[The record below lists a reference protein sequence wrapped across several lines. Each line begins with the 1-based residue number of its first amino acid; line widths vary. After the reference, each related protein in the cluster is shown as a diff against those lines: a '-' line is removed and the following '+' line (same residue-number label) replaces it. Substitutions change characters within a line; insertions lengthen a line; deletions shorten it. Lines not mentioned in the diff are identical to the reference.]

1 MVVPV
6 EDMTAPDE
14 DVINRLNAYLQN
26 GGTILFDTRD
36 ASTGATEIGGA
47 SAGQAWMRRVLGGL
61 NIPALEPVPADH
73 VITKSFYLL
82 QEFPGRYEGG
92 SLWVEQTQRDPE
104 APPRPASNAD
114 GVSAV
119 LITSN
124 DLAGAWAVT
133 ETGQPMYPMSSGS
146 EWQRELAYRVGINV
160 VMYTLTGNYK
170 ADQVHIPA
178 LLERLGQ

>member
-1 MVVPV
+1 
-6 EDMTAPDE
+6 
-14 DVINRLNAYLQN
+14 
-26 GGTILFDTRD
+26 
-36 ASTGATEIGGA
+36 
-47 SAGQAWMRRVLGGL
+47 MRRVLGGL
-61 NIPALEPVPADH
+61 NIPVLTPVPADH
-73 VITKSFYLL
+73 VITKAFYLL
-82 QEFPGRYEGG
+82 QEFPGRFEGAP
-92 SLWVEQTQRDPE
+92 LWVEQVERDPD

-119 LITSN
+119 LITSS

-133 ETGQPMYPMSSGS
+133 ADGQPMFPVSSGN
-146 EWQRELAYRVGINV
+146 EGQREMAYRVGINI